1 MIEGI
6 HREENLLALV
16 HRVWMQ
22 RKSVALGSGA
32 GILCA
37 LLLLVFLI
45 PHYEATM
52 IVSPVVQN
60 GRSGNFLEG
69 GGQRNAGPID
79 SGGQVGAFLPE
90 EFTRFEQI
98 FREQSV
104 ASVLV
109 KYQDIMQ
116 KVSEDRSLRFG
127 GTEIS
132 SAAELV
138 EYLKDKLT
146 WEPVGASSSRRISY
160 RHPDPEFAVKFL
172 SRVHKITDEL
182 IRAQARVETDEQISW
197 IKRELSKTVNPDHR
211 QALAQLL
218 MGEERRR
225 MLISMDRPYAAM
237 VVEPAAFRVRPVSP
251 QRLLLILLASLAG
264 GVAGFFVSSAGLGK
278 NRHG

>member
-1 MIEGI
+1 MTRGI
-6 HREENLLALV
+6 HREENLLALI
-16 HRVWMQ
+16 HRVWAQ

-37 LLLLVFLI
+37 LLLLVLLV

-60 GRSGNFLEG
+60 GRSGNFLENGSRNG
-69 GGQRNAGPID
+69 GAID
-79 SGGQVGAFLPE
+79 SGGQVGTFVPE

-104 ASVLV
+104 ASVLI

-116 KVSEDRSLRFG
+116 KVSEDRGVRFG

-132 SAAELV
+132 SAAELA

-146 WEPVGASSSRRISY
+146 WEPLGPSSSRRISY

-197 IKRELSKTVNPDHR
+197 IKRELGKTVNPDHR

-237 VVEPAAFRVRPVSP
+237 VVEPAASRVRPVSP
-251 QRLLLILLASLAG
+251 QRLLLVLLASVVG
-264 GVAGFFVSSAGLGK
+264 GVAGFFLSPAGLGK

>member
-1 MIEGI
+1 MTRGI
-6 HREENLLALV
+6 HREENILALI
-16 HRVWMQ
+16 HRVWAQ

-37 LLLLVFLI
+37 LLLLVFLV

-69 GGQRNAGPID
+69 GQGNGRSID
-79 SGGQVGAFLPE
+79 SGGQVGPLLPE

-104 ASVLV
+104 ASVLI

-116 KVSEDRSLRFG
+116 KVSEDRSVRFG
-127 GTEIS
+127 GTEIL
-132 SAAELV
+132 SAAELA
-138 EYLKDKLT
+138 EYLKNKLT
-146 WEPVGASSSRRISY
+146 WEPLGPSSSRRISY
-160 RHPDPEFAVKFL
+160 RHPDPEFAVKFV

-182 IRAQARVETDEQISW
+182 IRAQVRVETDEQISW
-197 IKRELSKTVNPDHR
+197 IKRELGKTVNPDHR

-237 VVEPAAFRVRPVSP
+237 VVEPAASRVRPVSP
-251 QRLLLILLASLAG
+251 QRLLLLLLASLVG
-264 GVAGFFVSSAGLGK
+264 GVAGFFLSSSGIGK

>member
-1 MIEGI
+1 MTRGI
-6 HREENLLALV
+6 HKEENLLALI
-16 HRVWMQ
+16 HRVWAQ
-22 RKSVALGSGA
+22 RRFVALGSGA

-37 LLLLVFLI
+37 LLLLVLLV

-60 GRSGNFLEG
+60 GRSGNFLENGSRNG
-69 GGQRNAGPID
+69 GAID
-79 SGGQVGAFLPE
+79 SGGQVGTFVPE

-104 ASVLV
+104 ASVLI

-116 KVSEDRSLRFG
+116 KVSEDRGVRFG

-132 SAAELV
+132 SAAELA

-146 WEPVGASSSRRISY
+146 WEPLGPSSSRRISY

-197 IKRELSKTVNPDHR
+197 IKRELGKTVNPDHR

-237 VVEPAAFRVRPVSP
+237 VVEPAASRVRPVSP
-251 QRLLLILLASLAG
+251 QRLLLVLLASVVG
-264 GVAGFFVSSAGLGK
+264 GVAGFFLSPAGLGK